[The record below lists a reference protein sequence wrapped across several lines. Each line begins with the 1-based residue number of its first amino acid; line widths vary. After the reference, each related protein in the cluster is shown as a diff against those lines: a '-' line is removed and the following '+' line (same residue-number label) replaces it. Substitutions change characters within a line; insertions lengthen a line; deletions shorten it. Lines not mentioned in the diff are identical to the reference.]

1 MSAAGNK
8 AFSILRGN
16 GSASDKAAFA
26 GVVDAAGFQQAREAS
41 ADFIRDRRIA
51 NFLAPTRSRVIRQGA
66 DGNGSS
72 FTAGGWS
79 FAGGINRTVSL
90 TNARR
95 PGSPVMR
102 ISATG
107 TTTGRLYTKIPVT
120 ALTGKLEI
128 WLFIPEP
135 SAGASTLNIAYS
147 SDTPS
152 DPPATTNPTNY
163 RKISLTAGDL
173 NYGTWFPLTIM
184 PGGKVYSQAV
194 PAGTDWVT
202 VGTPDPN
209 EIEYLQIEY
218 APDANTPIDQRW
230 FDIDLVAVNGKGRPM
245 VMLGFDGVPDAN
257 PAIDGGAMLGK
268 TRELFRRYGL
278 RGYIAQDADKVAPV
292 MDTNGVKTIHDQ
304 LYADG
309 WDIVT
314 QGGAGHLNHA
324 LLTETACRQ
333 SMLDGRQS
341 LIDNG
346 YTRAL
351 DWIMYPLNSRSVAV
365 DTIAA
370 SLGFRAT
377 REFRKPGFCVSSLG
391 RQSLYRV
398 GSFDAGGFSGGSGQ
412 AILKTSAMMI
422 AWLDDCIAKGES
434 FNMYTHIMKTT
445 PTQSIDTSFAEYS
458 AFLAYVADKYYSG
471 VIDVVTPSEFL
482 SATYYMPRV
491 A

>member
-1 MSAAGNK
+1 MAIIEQDKSAVGIRNDVNALGSMVDD
-8 AFSILRGN
+8 FSLSR
-16 GSASDKAAFA
+16 
-26 GVVDAAGFQQAREAS
+26 QQK
-41 ADFIRDRRIA
+41 DYLI
-51 NFLAPTRSRVIRQGA
+51 PVRSRVLRQGA

-72 FTAGGWS
+72 FTAGGWN
-79 FAGGINRTVSL
+79 FAGGINRAVSL

-107 TTTGRLYTKIPVT
+107 TTTGRIYTKVPLT
-120 ALTGKLEI
+120 SLTGKIEI
-128 WLFIPEP
+128 WLYLQEP
-135 SAGASTLNIAYS
+135 SAGASTINIAFS

-152 DPPATTNPTNY
+152 DPPATTNPSNM
-163 RKISLTAGDL
+163 RKITLTSGDL
-173 NYGTWFPLTIM
+173 QYGSWFPLTVM
-184 PGGKVYSQAV
+184 PSGKVYSQSV
-194 PAGTDWVT
+194 PLGADWVVT
-202 VGTPDPN
+202 GTPDAA

-218 APDANTPIDQRW
+218 VPDSNTPIAERW

-245 VMLGFDGVPDAN
+245 VMLGFDGIPDIN
-257 PAIDGGAMLGK
+257 PAVDGGAMLGK

-292 MDTNGVKTIHDQ
+292 SDPNGVKAAHDQ

-314 QGGAGHLNHA
+314 QGGAGHLNHVT
-324 LLTETACRQ
+324 LTEAQCRQ

-351 DWIMYPLNSRSVAV
+351 DWIMYPLNSRNNAV
-365 DTIAA
+365 DAIAA
-370 SLGFRAT
+370 SLGFRAQ
-377 REFRKPGFCVSSLG
+377 REFRKPGFCLSSLG
-391 RQSLYRV
+391 RQSLLRM

-412 AILKTSAMMI
+412 TILKTSAIMI

-434 FNMYTHIMKTT
+434 FNMYTHVMKTT
-445 PTQSIDTSFAEYS
+445 PTQSIDTAFAEYS
-458 AFLAYVADKYYSG
+458 TFLAYVADKYYSG
-471 VIDVVTPSEFL
+471 IIDVVTPSEFL
-482 SATYYMPRV
+482 ATTVNYPLI